1 MLRTAGH
8 LRSRTGEARTLGRDK
23 HEENQVAAK
32 AAKPQPDA
40 TGSEELCLPSA
51 DREDYARSVAE
62 QLADYEE
69 TLDGLESDMESL
81 GWDDVGEYR
90 NRLADLRS
98 HIKEAQIRSD
108 ELESAED
115 AAWPTLYESMESTLL
130 ELAEAVKDVSDVI
143 GQVTPE

>member
-1 MLRTAGH
+1 MKKT
-8 LRSRTGEARTLGRDK
+8 T
-23 HEENQVAAK
+23 VAAK
-32 AAKPQPDA
+32 AAKPKTDTA
-40 TGSEELCLPSA
+40 GSEELCMPSA

-81 GWDDVGEYR
+81 GWDDIGEYR

-98 HIKEAQIRSD
+98 HIKEAQISSE

-115 AAWPTLYESMESTLL
+115 AAWPALHESMESTLL
-130 ELAEAVKDVSDVI
+130 ELADAVKGVSDVI

>member
-1 MLRTAGH
+1 MKKAK
-8 LRSRTGEARTLGRDK
+8 D
-23 HEENQVAAK
+23 AAK
-32 AAKPQPDA
+32 AAKPQPNA
-40 TGSEELCLPSA
+40 AGSDELCLPSA
-51 DREDYARSVAE
+51 DREDYARNVTE

-81 GWDDVGEYR
+81 GWDDIGEYR

-115 AAWPTLYESMESTLL
+115 AAWPALHEGMESTLL
-130 ELAEAVKDVSDVI
+130 ELSEAIQGVSDVI
-143 GQVTPE
+143 GRVTPE

>member
-1 MLRTAGH
+1 MKKAT
-8 LRSRTGEARTLGRDK
+8 
-23 HEENQVAAK
+23 VAAK
-32 AAKPQPDA
+32 AAKPKADTA
-40 TGSEELCLPSA
+40 GSEELCLPSA
-51 DREDYARSVAE
+51 NREDYASNVAE

-81 GWDDVGEYR
+81 GWDDVAEYR

-98 HIKEAQIRSD
+98 QIKEAQIRSD

-115 AAWPTLYESMESTLL
+115 AAWPALHESMESTLL
-130 ELAEAVKDVSDVI
+130 ELAEAVKGVSDVL